1 MPHEVNIIWIF
12 SKITE
17 ARQLFCLRMVTSVAW
32 GADPL
37 DTVKPSLFS
46 VGFDRV
52 GFGWKLRGKTEEQR
66 VA

>member
-1 MPHEVNIIWIF
+1 MPHEVNLDLA
-12 SKITE
+12 KMQKPDNY
-17 ARQLFCLRMVTSVAW
+17 QLFCLRMVTSVAW